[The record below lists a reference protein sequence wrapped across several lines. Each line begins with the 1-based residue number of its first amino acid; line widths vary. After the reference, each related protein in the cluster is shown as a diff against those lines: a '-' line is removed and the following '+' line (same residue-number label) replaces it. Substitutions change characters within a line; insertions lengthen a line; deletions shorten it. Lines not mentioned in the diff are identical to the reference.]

1 MYGRLP
7 DLLDRVFI
15 SFSRRLSTSLGRCT
29 PAKRSI
35 RLHPGLSEGPPELP
49 LEVICHEISSRGRV
63 RALWPGSKDLT
74 ALSGPTSCGGRG
86 FEPRVRLK
94 VLDPRVFAKSARR
107 ARRRV
112 FYEHYC
118 PVCQQSRVAKRPVRR
133 WRCRACAESGLPGEL
148 EIRSLAE
155 KPSDGRGVKAALH
168 QEILCQNLS
177 VVSGKITSGVK
188 ESAPLTIGK
197 G

>member
-1 MYGRLP
+1 MVYSSRVMLSEEQRRELSRCVRVWELP

-29 PAKRSI
+29 PAERSI
-35 RLHPGLSEGPPELP
+35 RLHPGLSEGPPELL
-49 LEVICHEISSRGRV
+49 LEVICHELAHVAVFELYGRGPRPHGPEWADLMR
-63 RALWPGSKDLT
+63 RA
-74 ALSGPTSCGGRG
+74 G
-86 FEPRVRLK
+86 FEPKVRLK

-133 WRCRACAESGLPGEL
+133 WRCRACAESGLPGVL
-148 EIRSLAE
+148 EIRSLAGE
-155 KPSDGRGVKAALH
+155 TK
-168 QEILCQNLS
+168 
-177 VVSGKITSGVK
+177 
-188 ESAPLTIGK
+188 
-197 G
+197 